1 MYKKLQRTHSHYFLS
16 TLLMNLFFSSFF
28 FPICCQQPWFLHL
41 SSLSLL
47 VVRVSCQFLV
57 SCHCIIIA
65 LCNLHFYSSPCFPGD
80 EQGCYPACM
89 HQGAPVCSSVVSL
102 HFASWSP
109 HETNCYRDST
119 SPWIMCLKEKIYNGA
134 IVFSRLCCSDIFIS
148 VYSVLKYLFRVWL
161 VHTNKSIPPPFITN
175 S

>member
-1 MYKKLQRTHSHYFLS
+1 MGFVTSYLYYFTTYPFFS
-16 TLLMNLFFSSFF
+16 TLLFFLELSCWLCIKNFREHTHITFYLLYFFSSFF

-102 HFASWSP
+102 HFAS
-109 HETNCYRDST
+109 
-119 SPWIMCLKEKIYNGA
+119 
-134 IVFSRLCCSDIFIS
+134 
-148 VYSVLKYLFRVWL
+148 
-161 VHTNKSIPPPFITN
+161 
-175 S
+175 